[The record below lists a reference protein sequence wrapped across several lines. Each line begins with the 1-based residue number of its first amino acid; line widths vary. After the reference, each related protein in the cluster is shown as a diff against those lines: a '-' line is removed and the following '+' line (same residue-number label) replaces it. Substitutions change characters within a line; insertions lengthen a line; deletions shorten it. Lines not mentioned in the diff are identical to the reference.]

1 MTAPAEGAPAA
12 GPPDDS
18 PRMSSRQRQVL
29 VVAVLASFV
38 AFLDG
43 TVVNVALP
51 AIVGDLGGGLTVQ
64 QWVLDAYLITLG
76 SLILLAGS
84 LSDQFGRV
92 RILRIGLL
100 GFGVASVLCA
110 VAPSGLVL
118 IVARGLQGAA
128 GALLVP
134 SSLAMIIATFSGPA
148 QSRAIGR
155 WTAWSGI
162 AAIIGPLLGGIFVD
176 AVSWRWVFGINV
188 LPITV
193 TVWLLG
199 RLDRSEPREPTIR
212 VPIDWPG
219 AVLGVVALAGP
230 VFGLIEQGR
239 FGWSSPVVWLPLVV
253 GVASFVA
260 FLEVER
266 RRQHPML
273 PLELFG
279 VRNFRVGN
287 LATVGIYG
295 ALSLG
300 SFAITLFLQQ
310 VAGFSA
316 TAAGVVLIPVTVIM
330 LLLSSVFGGLAGRY
344 GPRLFMAAG
353 PIVAGVGYLLMRRV
367 ELPLQLWTQLMPGL
381 TLFGIGLA
389 MTVAPLTSAVLGD
402 IAEEHAGI
410 GSAVNNAVSRVAGLV
425 AIAFAG
431 VIAGGGLDLDGFHRL
446 VTWTAGLLIASGMI
460 AALGITNRRSPAH
473 RGPSR

>member
-1 MTAPAEGAPAA
+1 VTRPA
-12 GPPDDS
+12 GPPVVPAADTA
-18 PRMSSRQRQVL
+18 PMTPLQRQVL
-29 VVAVLASFV
+29 VVAILASFV

-100 GFGVASVLCA
+100 GFGVTSVLCA
-110 VAPSGLVL
+110 VAPSGLFLV
-118 IVARGLQGAA
+118 VARGLQGAA

-134 SSLAMIIATFSGPA
+134 SSLAMVIAAFSGPA

-162 AAIIGPLLGGIFVD
+162 ASIIGPLLGGIFVD

-188 LPITV
+188 VPIAV
-193 TVWLLG
+193 TVVILG
-199 RLDRSEPREPTIR
+199 RLDRADPHVPPAHR
-212 VPIDWPG
+212 VPVDYLG
-219 AVLGVVALAGP
+219 AVLGAAGLAGP
-230 VFGLIEQGR
+230 VFALIEQGR
-239 FGWSSPVVWLPLVV
+239 FGWRSPVVYLPLVL
-253 GVASFVA
+253 GLACFAA
-260 FLEVER
+260 FLLVER
-266 RRQHPML
+266 RRRHPML
-273 PLELFG
+273 PLGLFG
-279 VRNFRVGN
+279 VRNFWVGN
-287 LATVGIYG
+287 VATVGIYG

-316 TAAGVVLIPVTVIM
+316 TAAGVVLIPVTVMM
-330 LLLSSVFGGLAGRY
+330 LVLSSVFGGLAGRL

-353 PIVAGVGYLLMRRV
+353 PVIAGVGYLLMLGV
-367 ELPLQLWTQLMPGL
+367 EVPLRLWTQLMPGIVV
-381 TLFGIGLA
+381 FGIGLA
-389 MTVAPLTSAVLGD
+389 VTVAPLTSAILGG
-402 IAEEHAGI
+402 IAEQHAGI

-425 AIAFAG
+425 AIAFVG
-431 VIAGGGLDLDGFHRL
+431 VIAGGVLDLDGFHRL
-446 VTWTAGLLIASGMI
+446 VAWTAGLLIVSGLI
-460 AALGITNRRSPAH
+460 AAVGISNRSRT
-473 RGPSR
+473 GPG

>member
-1 MTAPAEGAPAA
+1 
-12 GPPDDS
+12 
-18 PRMSSRQRQVL
+18 MSSLQRRVL
-29 VVAVLASFV
+29 IVAVLSSFV

-51 AIVGDLGGGLTVQ
+51 AIVADLGGGLTVQ

-92 RILRIGLL
+92 RVLRIGLL

-110 VAPSGLVL
+110 VAPTGFFL
-118 IVARGLQGAA
+118 IVARGVQGAA

-148 QSRAIGR
+148 QSLAIGR

-162 AAIIGPLLGGIFVD
+162 AAIIGPVLGGVFVD
-176 AVSWRWVFGINV
+176 AFSWRWVFGINV
-188 LPITV
+188 APIAV
-193 TVWLLG
+193 TVVLLG
-199 RLDRSEPREPTIR
+199 RLDRLDRADRTAPATRR
-212 VPIDWPG
+212 APIDWTG
-219 AVLGVVALAGP
+219 AALGVVGLAGP
-230 VFGLIEQGR
+230 VFALIEQGR
-239 FGWSSPVVWLPLVV
+239 FGWSSPVVYGPLVV
-253 GVASFVA
+253 GVAA
-260 FLEVER
+260 FLAFLQVER
-266 RRQHPML
+266 RSRHPML

-279 VRNFRVGN
+279 VRNFWVGN

-316 TAAGVVLIPVTVIM
+316 TASGVVLIPVTVVM
-330 LLLSSVFGGLAGRY
+330 LLLSSVFGGLAGRH

-353 PIVAGVGYLLMRRV
+353 PILAGVGYLLMLRA
-367 ELPLQLWTQLMPGL
+367 EIPLQLWTQLMPGVA
-381 TLFGIGLA
+381 LFGVGLA

-402 IAEEHAGI
+402 IAEAHAGI

-431 VIAGGGLDLDGFHRL
+431 VIAGGALDLDGFHRL
-446 VTWTAGLLIASGMI
+446 VAWTAGLLILSGVV
-460 AALGITNRRSPAH
+460 AALGITNRRPAT
-473 RGPSR
+473 GEGS

>member
-1 MTAPAEGAPAA
+1 MTATPAA
-12 GPPDDS
+12 GATVPEAAMS
-18 PRMSSRQRQVL
+18 PTQRRVL
-29 VVAVLASFV
+29 VVAILASFV

-100 GFGVASVLCA
+100 GFGVTSVLCA
-110 VAPSGLVL
+110 IAPSGLFL
-118 IVARGLQGAA
+118 IIARGAQGAA

-134 SSLAMIIATFSGPA
+134 SSLAMIIAAFSGPA

-162 AAIIGPLLGGIFVD
+162 AAIIGPLVGGVFVD

-188 LPITV
+188 LPIAV
-193 TVWLLG
+193 TVWMLG
-199 RLDRSEPREPTIR
+199 GLNRVDPHVPAATR
-212 VPIDWPG
+212 VPVDYLG
-219 AVLGVVALAGP
+219 AALGALGLAGP
-230 VFGLIEQGR
+230 VFALIEQGR
-239 FGWSSPVVWLPLVV
+239 FGWTSPVVFLPLILGLV
-253 GVASFVA
+253 SFAA
-260 FLEVER
+260 FLWVER
-266 RRQHPML
+266 RSAHPML
-273 PLELFG
+273 PLSLFG
-279 VRNFRVGN
+279 VRNFWVGN

-310 VAGFSA
+310 VAGYTA
-316 TAAGVVLIPVTVIM
+316 TAAGVVLIPVTVMM
-330 LLLSSVFGGLAGRY
+330 LLLSSVFGGLAGRF

-353 PIVAGVGYLLMRRV
+353 PALAGVGFLLMLAAD
-367 ELPLQLWTQLMPGL
+367 LPLQLWTDLMPGIAV
-381 TLFGIGLA
+381 FGVGLS
-389 MTVAPLTSAVLGD
+389 MTVAPLTSAVLGG
-402 IAEEHAGI
+402 IAEKRAGI

-431 VIAGGGLDLDGFHRL
+431 VIAGGVLNLDGFHRL
-446 VTWTAGLLIASGMI
+446 VGWTAGLLIVSG
-460 AALGITNRRSPAH
+460 AVSAVGITNRTRRDP
-473 RGPSR
+473 G